1 MATIASSV
9 TATAQKILI
18 PMIRQVYPQM
28 VAHQI
33 LSVQPMAPTAAD
45 FNIFSL
51 RMPYFDP
58 NIEKFHKK
66 YKFSRAKW
74 YYCKYKFTDG
84 QKCHQWCTEHF
95 GPLSRGGD
103 AWMRWKLEMHQFR
116 FLNEDDAIMFKLR
129 WPA

>member
-28 VAHQI
+28 IAHQI
-33 LSVQPMAPTAAD
+33 LSVQPMTGPVGE
-45 FNIFSL
+45 IFSL
-51 RMPYFDP
+51 RAMYTDP

-74 YYCKYKFTDG
+74 YYCAYKFTDG
-84 QKCHQWCTEHF
+84 QECHQWCTEHF
-95 GPLSRGGD
+95 GPLSHGGD
-103 AWMRWKLEMHQFR
+103 AWMRWKLVSNQFR
-116 FLNEDDAIMFKLR
+116 FLNEDDAILFKLR
-129 WPA
+129 WPS